1 MLYLEEYD
9 EEHFSKLYDKYS
21 KLILK
26 VAYTYLK
33 NISNSEDIMQEVFIK
48 YINKKPRFSNIQN
61 EKAWFIRVT
70 INLCKDYLKSACFKR
85 KTELKDDISYLQHYE
100 IETLS
105 EVLKLPPK
113 YRIVIYLYYYE
124 SYSIKEIASILRV
137 KNSTVGTW
145 LSRARKSLKLS
156 LQGGWDNE

>member
-1 MLYLEEYD
+1 MFYLNKYD
-9 EEHFSKLYDKYS
+9 EESFSKIYDKYS

-33 NISNSEDIMQEVFIK
+33 NTSISEDIMQEVFIK
-48 YINKKPRFSNIQN
+48 YINKKPQFSNFQN

-70 INLCKDYLKSACFKR
+70 INLCKDYLKSAWFKR
-85 KTELKDDISYLQHYE
+85 QTELKDDISYLQHYE

-105 EVLKLPPK
+105 EVLKLPEK

-124 SYSIKEIASILRV
+124 SYSIKEIASILKV
-137 KNSTVGTW
+137 KTSTVGTW
-145 LSRARKSLKLS
+145 LSRARECLKVS
-156 LQGGWDNE
+156 LQGGWDSE